1 MRPQRQLAGE
11 IEALLRRLRQTP
23 SAGSPRVTAVTA
35 SFGRAAA
42 ASRISW
48 CGTPSVSGNTVRRL
62 SCRATRSPSA
72 ASSAATSSAPVSRT
86 ASGIV

>member
-11 IEALLRRLRQTP
+11 IEAWPAASASAFGRLA
-23 SAGSPRVTAVTA
+23 SVTAVTA
-35 SFGRAAA
+35 SFGRAAD

-48 CGTPSVSGNTVRRL
+48 RGTPTVSGNTVRRL
-62 SCRATRSPSA
+62 SCRATTSPSA

-86 ASGIV
+86 AIGIV